1 MDIYL
6 QGLNPTDPDDKEE
19 VLQKLQLAK
28 ERLELLS
35 KGTTKNVAVIPKEK
49 KLAKFSG
56 KGSITEWL
64 EDCETSL
71 ARFSN
76 ERDKANFLL
85 DHLEG
90 AAKTEVKFQ
99 VDIRKATSA
108 EMLEVLKAVYGSHD
122 TWIQLQQQFYSRDQ
136 KPGEDLMDYT
146 YVLMDILLELRD
158 KVPSGVK
165 DMDNL
170 LKQRV
175 AEGVTDVTLKR
186 ELHRLN
192 EERPSMKFH
201 ELREHAKDWLDSG
214 RRAKK
219 TAMQEEHTTSSE
231 FQELKQLIQAQQQML
246 DELSKGKHKANTYQ
260 QEAQPE
266 ALEPLTCNYCGG
278 LNHFKRNCIQFQK
291 DNGTFGRNGGSFYG
305 RGRGRGDFNN
315 RGRGQRF

>member
-1 MDIYL
+1 M
-6 QGLNPTDPDDKEE
+6 
-19 VLQKLQLAK
+19 
-28 ERLELLS
+28 
-35 KGTTKNVAVIPKEK
+35 
-49 KLAKFSG
+49 
-56 KGSITEWL
+56 

-108 EMLEVLKAVYGSHD
+108 EMLDVLKAVYGSHD

-146 YVLMDILLELRD
+146 YILMDILLELRD
-158 KVPSGVK
+158 NVPSGVK

-175 AEGVTDVTLKR
+175 AERVTDVTLKR

-192 EERPSMKFH
+192 EETIYEVS
-201 ELREHAKDWLDSG
+201 
-214 RRAKK
+214 
-219 TAMQEEHTTSSE
+219 
-231 FQELKQLIQAQQQML
+231 
-246 DELSKGKHKANTYQ
+246 
-260 QEAQPE
+260 
-266 ALEPLTCNYCGG
+266 
-278 LNHFKRNCIQFQK
+278 
-291 DNGTFGRNGGSFYG
+291 
-305 RGRGRGDFNN
+305 
-315 RGRGQRF
+315 

>member
-6 QGLNPTDPDDKEE
+6 QGLNLTDPDDREE
-19 VLQKLQLAK
+19 VLWKLQLAK
-28 ERLELLS
+28 ERLELMS

-49 KLAKFSG
+49 KLAKISG

-85 DHLEG
+85 DHFEG

-165 DMDNL
+165 DMDN
-170 LKQRV
+170 
-175 AEGVTDVTLKR
+175 
-186 ELHRLN
+186 
-192 EERPSMKFH
+192 
-201 ELREHAKDWLDSG
+201 
-214 RRAKK
+214 
-219 TAMQEEHTTSSE
+219 
-231 FQELKQLIQAQQQML
+231 
-246 DELSKGKHKANTYQ
+246 Y
-260 QEAQPE
+260 
-266 ALEPLTCNYCGG
+266 
-278 LNHFKRNCIQFQK
+278 
-291 DNGTFGRNGGSFYG
+291 
-305 RGRGRGDFNN
+305 
-315 RGRGQRF
+315 